1 MMNLIVL
8 FFRFLKNNIARI
20 SLVLLLSIVFL
31 FILFPLGDLNDL
43 VSSEVSKATQNRV
56 YMQFENMSLN
66 PLTLTVGL
74 EKLSI
79 ETPSTNTIAADE
91 LKVSPSLTAAVTKQ
105 IGGTLNASGFLKGDV
120 SIEISPASGGEGPKK
135 SKVDIVASDISLND
149 ARQVARLSLPLK
161 GQLNLTSQAVID
173 LNPFIAPNP
182 EDNSTYEQPDMDVN
196 LTITKF
202 ELPSTTVNTGMMGS
216 LNVPEVKF
224 DKVELKGKLSNGKF
238 QIESGKLGS
247 NKNDL
252 YGDIRG
258 ELGLS
263 LVKSNG
269 RIIPQFGSY
278 NISVDLKANTAFQQK
293 AGLFLSFL
301 ESSKTSSGATAQY
314 KFRVQGD
321 MMGGAFNMTPI
332 R

>member
-20 SLVLLLSIVFL
+20 FIVLLLSIVFL
-31 FILFPLGDLNDL
+31 FVLFPLGDLNDL
-43 VSSEVSKATQNRV
+43 ASTEVSKATNNSI
-56 YMQFENMSLN
+56 YLQFENMSLN
-66 PLTLTVGL
+66 PLTMTVGL
-74 EKLSI
+74 ENLSI
-79 ETPSTNTIAADE
+79 ETPQTNT
-91 LKVSPSLTAAVTKQ
+91 LKAEQLKISPSIAAAVTKQ
-105 IGGTLNASGFLKGDV
+105 IGGTLTVAGFLKGDI
-120 SIEISPASGGEGPKK
+120 SLEISPSAGGEGPKK
-135 SKVDIVASDISLND
+135 SKVNIVASNISLNE
-149 ARQVARLSLPLK
+149 ARQVARLNLPLK
-161 GQLNLTSQAVID
+161 GQMNLTSQAVID

-182 EDNSTYEQPDMDVN
+182 EDNSAYEQPEMDVN
-196 LTITKF
+196 LTITQF
-202 ELPSTTVNTGMMGS
+202 EVPSTTVNTGMMGS

-258 ELGLS
+258 ELGLN
-263 LVKSNG
+263 LIKSGG
-269 RIIPQFGSY
+269 RIIPQFTTY
-278 NISVDLKANTAFQQK
+278 NISVDLKANTSFQQK

-301 ESSKTSSGATAQY
+301 ESSKTSSGPTAQY

>member
-8 FFRFLKNNIARI
+8 FFRFLKNNTARI
-20 SLVLLLSIVFL
+20 FIVLLLSIVFL
-31 FILFPLGDLNDL
+31 FVLFPLGDLNDL
-43 VSSEVSKATQNRV
+43 ASTEVSKATNNSI
-56 YMQFENMSLN
+56 YLQFENMSLN
-66 PLTLTVGL
+66 PLTMTVGL
-74 EKLSI
+74 ENLSI
-79 ETPSTNTIAADE
+79 ETPQTNT
-91 LKVSPSLTAAVTKQ
+91 LKAEQLKISPSIAAAVTKQ
-105 IGGTLNASGFLKGDV
+105 IGGTLTVAGFLKGDV
-120 SIEISPASGGEGPKK
+120 SLEISPSAGGEGPKK
-135 SKVDIVASDISLND
+135 SKVNIVASNISLNE
-149 ARQVARLSLPLK
+149 ARQVARLNLPLK
-161 GQLNLTSQAVID
+161 GQMNLTSQAVID

-182 EDNSTYEQPDMDVN
+182 EDNSAYEQPEMDVN
-196 LTITKF
+196 LTITQF
-202 ELPSTTVNTGMMGS
+202 EVPSTTVNTGMMGS

-258 ELGLS
+258 ELGLN
-263 LVKSNG
+263 LIKSGG
-269 RIIPQFGSY
+269 RIIPQFTTY
-278 NISVDLKANTAFQQK
+278 NISVDLKANTSFQQK

-301 ESSKTSSGATAQY
+301 ESSKTSSGPTAQY

>member
-20 SLVLLLSIVFL
+20 FLVLTLSIVFL
-31 FILFPLGDLNDL
+31 FVLFPLGDLNDL
-43 VSSEVSKATQNRV
+43 VSSEVSKATQDKV
-56 YMQFENMSLN
+56 YLQFDNMSLN
-66 PLTLTVGL
+66 PITMTLGL
-74 EKLSI
+74 EKI
-79 ETPSTNTIAADE
+79 IVETANTNTISADE
-91 LKVSPSLTAAVTKQ
+91 LKVSPSVTAAVTRQ
-105 IGGTLNASGFLKGDV
+105 IGGTLKANGFLKGEV
-120 SIEISPASGGEGPKK
+120 SIEISPTSDGDGPKK
-135 SKVDIVASDISLND
+135 SKVDIVASNISLSE

-161 GQLNLTSQAVID
+161 GQLDLTSQATID

-182 EDNSTYEQPDMDVN
+182 DDNSTYEQPDMDIN

-258 ELGLS
+258 ELGLN

-269 RIIPQFGSY
+269 RIIPQFGTY
-278 NISVDLKANTAFQQK
+278 NISVDLKANTNFQQK

-301 ESSKTSSGATAQY
+301 ESSKTSSGATTQY

>member
-20 SLVLLLSIVFL
+20 FLVVLLSIVFL
-31 FILFPLGDLNDL
+31 FVLFPLGDLNDL
-43 VSSEVSKATQNRV
+43 ISSEVSKATQDKV
-56 YMQFENMSLN
+56 YVQFNNMSIN
-66 PLTLTVGL
+66 PLTMSVGL
-74 EKLSI
+74 DELI
-79 ETPSTNTIAADE
+79 VETPSTNTISADS
-91 LKVSPSLTAAVTKQ
+91 LKVSPSISAAITRQ
-105 IGGTLNASGFLKGDV
+105 IGGTLTANGFLKGDV
-120 SIEISPASGGEGPKK
+120 SIEISPSANAEGPKK
-135 SKVDIVASDISLND
+135 SKVDIVANNISLNE
-149 ARQVARLSLPLK
+149 ARQIAKLNLPLK
-161 GQLNLTSQAVID
+161 GQLDLTSQATID

-182 EDNSTYEQPDMDVN
+182 EDNSAYDQPDMDIN

-263 LVKSNG
+263 LVKANG
-269 RIIPQFGSY
+269 RIIPQFGTY
-278 NISVDLKANTAFQQK
+278 NISVDLKANTSFQQK

-321 MMGGAFNMTPI
+321 MMGGAFNMTPF

>member
-20 SLVLLLSIVFL
+20 FVVLLLSIVFL
-31 FILFPLGDLNDL
+31 FVLFPLGDLNDL
-43 VSSEVSKATQNRV
+43 ASSEVSKATNNAV
-56 YMQFENMSLN
+56 YLQFENMNLN
-66 PLTLTVGL
+66 PLTMTVGL
-74 EKLSI
+74 DNLSI
-79 ETPSTNTIAADE
+79 ETPQTNT
-91 LKVSPSLTAAVTKQ
+91 LKAEQLKISPSITAAVTKQ
-105 IGGTLNASGFLKGDV
+105 IGGTITAAGFLKGDI
-120 SIEISPASGGEGPKK
+120 SIEISPSAGGEGPKK
-135 SKVDIVASDISLND
+135 SKVDIVASNISLNE
-149 ARQVARLSLPLK
+149 ARQVARLNLPLK
-161 GQLNLTSQAVID
+161 GQMNLTSQAVID

-182 EDNSTYEQPDMDVN
+182 EDTSPYEQPDMDVN
-196 LTITKF
+196 LTITQF

-258 ELGLS
+258 ELGLN
-263 LVKSNG
+263 LIKSGG
-269 RIIPQFGSY
+269 RIIPQFTTY
-278 NISVDLKANTAFQQK
+278 NISVDLKANTSFQQK

-301 ESSKTSSGATAQY
+301 ESSKTSSGPTAQY

>member
-8 FFRFLKNNIARI
+8 FFRFLKNNIKRI
-20 SLVLLLSIVFL
+20 FLVLLLSTVFL
-31 FILFPLGDLNDL
+31 FVLFPLGDLNDL
-43 VSSEVSKATQNRV
+43 ASSEVSKATNNAV
-56 YMQFENMSLN
+56 YLQFENMSLN
-66 PLTLTVGL
+66 PLTMTAGL
-74 EKLSI
+74 DNLSI
-79 ETPSTNTIAADE
+79 ETPQMNTLNIE
-91 LKVSPSLTAAVTKQ
+91 QLKISPSITAAVTKQ
-105 IGGTLNASGFLKGDV
+105 IGGTLSAAGFLKGDV
-120 SIEISPASGGEGPKK
+120 SIEISPSTGGEGPKK
-135 SKVDIVASDISLND
+135 SKVDIIASNISLNE

-161 GQLNLTSQAVID
+161 GQMSLTSEAVID

-182 EDNSTYEQPDMDVN
+182 EDTSPYDQPDMDVN
-196 LTITKF
+196 LTITQF

-258 ELGLS
+258 ELGLN
-263 LVKSNG
+263 LIKSG
-269 RIIPQFGSY
+269 GKIIPQFTTY
-278 NISVDLKANTAFQQK
+278 NISVDLKANTSFQQK

-301 ESSKTSSGATAQY
+301 ESSKTSSGPTAQY
-314 KFRVQGD
+314 KFKVQGD